1 MYSTFML
8 PMYNSEETDQRS
20 INPIN
25 PINLT
30 RMFCNYADYS
40 QPIFTLTGA
49 FGGIGAIINA
59 IEGESLDIAL
69 SVTMSLSSVL
79 AWYRV
84 RRLGEAKAV
93 MDSVNQLKIQNDELE
108 QQTNT
113 LEQENDELKESN
125 DQLNKLEKNLTN
137 DINQL
142 REVLGIVDTQ
152 NENVDQIQKKL
163 LDTYRKLKDENEKY
177 NKLNRTNMFLTADTN
192 NDGIIDKN
200 EQKILNIINLDKINA
215 DKNNDGK
222 ITMDEFLN

>member
-1 MYSTFML
+1 ML

-25 PINLT
+25 PT

-69 SVTMSLSSVL
+69 SVTMSLSSLL

-222 ITMDEFLN
+222 VTMDEFLN